1 MARKQT
7 TGRDADSSMYCNDWN
22 DYFYR
27 LDLENKANKAFAS
40 NSHNMER
47 NACICY
53 HVRAILFRSDYN
65 LNITIMENL
74 RQYINYANF
83 AALICYIIGRVI
95 GSSLLCWIGLGI
107 MVLTSIYTIIHWKEN
122 EKLSNYIA
130 VAFLVLVGLSIFGL

>member
-1 MARKQT
+1 
-7 TGRDADSSMYCNDWN
+7 
-22 DYFYR
+22 
-27 LDLENKANKAFAS
+27 
-40 NSHNMER
+40 
-47 NACICY
+47 
-53 HVRAILFRSDYN
+53 
-65 LNITIMENL
+65 MENL

-107 MVLTSIYTIIHWKEN
+107 MVITSIYTIIHWKEN